1 MTNANVT
8 WVEDMLFVAQ
18 GDSGHA
24 VVMDAGESGGGHDL
38 GSRPM
43 EVLLMG
49 LLGCTSMDV
58 VSILKKKRQPV
69 QGLKVFASGE
79 RNQDYPM
86 YYTAIHLEF
95 VVYGDVDETALA
107 RAIELSETKYCG
119 ASATLRGVAQITT
132 SYRVERGAVG
142 EPAQQPA

>member
-1 MTNANVT
+1 MTNASVT
-8 WVEDMLFVAQ
+8 WVEDLMFVAQ

-24 VVMDAGESGGGHDL
+24 VVMDAGESGGGHNL

-69 QGLKVFASGE
+69 QGLKVFANGE
-79 RNQDYPM
+79 RNPENPM
-86 YYTAIHLEF
+86 YFTHIHLTF
-95 VVYGDVDETALA
+95 VAYGDVDERALA

-119 ASATLRGVAQITT
+119 ASATLRGVARITT
-132 SYRVERGAVG
+132 SYRIEKPVVGATTT
-142 EPAQQPA
+142 AAA

>member
-8 WVEDMLFVAQ
+8 WVEDMMFVAQ

-24 VVMDAGESGGGHDL
+24 IVMDAGESGGGHDL

-58 VSILKKKRQPV
+58 ISILKKKRQPV
-69 QGLKVFASGE
+69 QGLKVFANGE
-79 RNQDYPM
+79 RNPDYPM

-95 VVYGDVDETALA
+95 VAYGDVDENALA

-119 ASATLRGVAQITT
+119 ASATLRGVAKITT
-132 SYRVERGAVG
+132 SYRIERNTQG
-142 EPAQQPA
+142 ERAQQPA